1 MKSDCAMA
9 SSGLDGVLEVQRV
22 GSGPGDP
29 GGDGVRKTTS
39 SFEITLSGSNGTN
52 PEPLNPPRM
61 FDFVIDA
68 RNATWEA

>member
-1 MKSDCAMA
+1 MELHA
-9 SSGLDGVLEVQRV
+9 LDGVLLVAHPYDDALGAV
-22 GSGPGDP
+22 LPGDP

-39 SFEITLSGSNGTN
+39 SFETTLSGSNGTN

-68 RNATWEA
+68 RNATWKA

>member
-1 MKSDCAMA
+1 MKSDCEMA

-22 GSGPGDP
+22 GSGPGDS

-52 PEPLNPPRM
+52 PEPLKPPKM
-61 FDFVIDA
+61 FAFVIDA
-68 RNATWEA
+68 RNAAWKA

>member
-1 MKSDCAMA
+1 MNSDCEMA

-22 GSGPGDP
+22 GSGPGDS

-52 PEPLNPPRM
+52 PEPLNPLKM
-61 FDFVIDA
+61 FDFIINT
-68 RNATWEA
+68 RNTAWKA